1 MTNNFYI
8 NKIINLI
15 DRGVL
20 DECLKELLDKKDA
33 DFEKL
38 TGKEKISCP
47 KKLRDKMEKRF
58 GQLFSSVFKVIGE
71 K

>member
-1 MTNNFYI
+1 M
-8 NKIINLI
+8 
-15 DRGVL
+15 L

-58 GQLFSSVFKVIGE
+58 GQLFSSVFKAIGE